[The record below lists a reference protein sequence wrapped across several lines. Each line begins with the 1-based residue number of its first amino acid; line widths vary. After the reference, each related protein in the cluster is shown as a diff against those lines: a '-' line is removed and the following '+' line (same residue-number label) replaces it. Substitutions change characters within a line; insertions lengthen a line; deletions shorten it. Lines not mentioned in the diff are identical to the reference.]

1 MDNQHVQVDSHELAW
16 LAGCIECDGSIS
28 IGYHNSSKTGIRPQC
43 SITFCNTGMV
53 MFNRVKA
60 IWDGLGVQG
69 YVRQLTPRANRPQ
82 CKPVYQIEA
91 VSQTKCKKLLEAIYP
106 WLMYKKPQA
115 DIMLEFIASRM
126 QHFRQKGVPHSK
138 RELQLIYNMRVL
150 NHKGTSQTEDRE
162 LVAAIAAAR

>member
-28 IGYHNSSKTGIRPQC
+28 IGYHNRAHTGIRPQC
-43 SITFCNTGMV
+43 SITFCNTGEV
-53 MFNRVKA
+53 MFNRVKDVWDA
-60 IWDGLGVQG
+60 IGVKA
-69 YVRQLTPRANRPQ
+69 YVRQLTRRPNRPN
-82 CKPVYQIEA
+82 CKPVYQIELC
-91 VSQTKCKKLLEAIYP
+91 SQAKCKKLLEAIYP

-115 DIMLEFIASRM
+115 DIMLEFINSRM
-126 QHFRQKGVPHSK
+126 SKFRRKGVRHSK

-162 LVAAIAAAR
+162 LVAAIAAAH